1 MLHVEVGVDDGVV
14 DVVLVGVRVVETVEI
29 VVGVV
34 EVDKVDEVVGAVE
47 VVDVDEVVGVVVD
60 DSDVLV
66 GSDVGTLVG
75 SVTGVSEAV
84 EMLETSKVDELDGP
98 PAEYHK
104 VSVSTHSAA

>member
-34 EVDKVDEVVGAVE
+34 EVDK

-84 EMLETSKVDELDGP
+84 EMLETSKVGELEGP
-98 PAEYHK
+98 PEYHK
-104 VSVSTHSAA
+104 VSVSTCTHSPA